1 MHALLPSLGADLFQ
15 ALMGEVQGAL
25 SRVGAPS
32 RAVEDYVDK
41 IQFLGQVGGGED
53 GGRHRQGKAKERD
66 GGNGRVTGEKR
77 GGLLTFHPP
86 RCPFPPQS
94 PCRCV
99 PGAR

>member
-41 IQFLGQVGGGED
+41 IQFLGQVRGRARGEGLGRPAGRWRTTWTRSSSWGRCEGEKMGGGI
-53 GGRHRQGKAKERD
+53 GKARQRRGAGEM
-66 GGNGRVTGEKR
+66 GG
-77 GGLLTFHPP
+77 
-86 RCPFPPQS
+86 
-94 PCRCV
+94 
-99 PGAR
+99 